1 MRTGAARRLPWIIA
15 AALLV
20 GSAGGTAFV
29 AILGSREPVREEL
42 PELSRELPLA
52 PDELRSGAPADLEAP
67 GSRAAAG
74 GPPLLLDAALLEP
87 TVHGGLPRIAADG
100 RRVSELHRRRS
111 EPSGRARA
119 GVVLVAIGLD
129 QSAAVAALQLPA
141 VVTLAVSPY
150 AEDAPRWFRAARW
163 RGHETLMELPVRP
176 AGYPLDDAGPL
187 AIASVPADLDRLERV
202 LARGTGY
209 LGVAV
214 QAGVL
219 ADRPSEAPPIASALA
234 SRGVALVELGTRV
247 FEQTARAAGLP
258 YLPAAGPI
266 DAEPTGPT
274 IDAALADLEAR
285 ARATGRALAYARPL
299 PITIERIARW
309 SASLAD
315 RDVELV
321 GVGALLDPPP

>member
-1 MRTGAARRLPWIIA
+1 MRTGAVRRLPWVIA

-29 AILGSREPVREEL
+29 AILGSREPVREER
-42 PELSRELPLA
+42 PELSLVLPLA
-52 PDELRSGAPADLEAP
+52 PDELRSAAPGDLEAP
-67 GSRAAAG
+67 SSRAAAG

-87 TVHGGLPRIAADG
+87 TAHGGVPRIAADG

-111 EPSGRARA
+111 QPSGRARA
-119 GVVLVAIGLD
+119 GIVLVGIGLD
-129 QSAAVAALQLPA
+129 RSAAASAVQLPG

-150 AEDAPRWFRAARW
+150 AEDAPRWFRVARW

-176 AGYPLDDAGPL
+176 VGYPLDDAGPL
-187 AIASVPADLDRLERV
+187 AIAAVPADLDRLERV

-209 LGVAV
+209 LGLAV
-214 QAGVL
+214 RAGVL
-219 ADRPSEAPPIASALA
+219 ADRPVDALPIASVLA
-234 SRGVALVELGTRV
+234 SRGVALVELGTRAL
-247 FEQTARAAGLP
+247 EQAARAAGLP
-258 YLPAAGPI
+258 YLPADGPI
-266 DAEPTGPT
+266 DVEPTGPA

-285 ARATGRALAYARPL
+285 ARASGSALAYGRPL
-299 PITIERIARW
+299 PITIDRIARW

-321 GVGALLDPPP
+321 GVGALLDAPR